1 MLRGAARLNRVKSR
15 PARGQG
21 KIAGGLEIRQRSD
34 LPEIERK
41 KDQRVDV
48 APAFQRPL
56 MDELELQSRMSDVK
70 FAELLKWKCVV
81 EKELIG
87 NLALKKC

>member
-1 MLRGAARLNRVKSR
+1 
-15 PARGQG
+15 
-21 KIAGGLEIRQRSD
+21 
-34 LPEIERK
+34 
-41 KDQRVDV
+41 
-48 APAFQRPL
+48 

>member
-21 KIAGGLEIRQRSD
+21 KIAGALEIRQRSD

-48 APAFQRPL
+48 AQAFQRPL
-56 MDELELQSRMSDVK
+56 MELELQSRMSDVK
-70 FAELLKWKCVV
+70 FAELLKWKCAV